1 MRGFSSSTT
10 VPAKNRHLEL
20 SIPYLIMFK
29 YPDLTGMGNTQV
41 TQETKRT
48 QHWLPGGLVKMTRV
62 VSALRVGCVLVP
74 LMVVR
79 KLSVRDTLVAC

>member
-1 MRGFSSSTT
+1 MDNTT
-10 VPAKNRHLEL
+10 FPAKTRHLEL

-29 YPDLTGMGNTQV
+29 YPDLTGLGNTQV

-62 VSALRVGCVLVP
+62 VSALRVGWVCINLVL

>member
-1 MRGFSSSTT
+1 MGSTT
-10 VPAKNRHLEL
+10 FPAKNRHLEL

-62 VSALRVGCVLVP
+62 VSAVRVGWVCIGTSHG
-74 LMVVR
+74 R
-79 KLSVRDTLVAC
+79 

>member
-62 VSALRVGCVLVP
+62 VSAVRVGWVCIGTSHG
-74 LMVVR
+74 R
-79 KLSVRDTLVAC
+79 

>member
-29 YPDLTGMGNTQV
+29 YPDLT
-41 TQETKRT
+41 ETKRT